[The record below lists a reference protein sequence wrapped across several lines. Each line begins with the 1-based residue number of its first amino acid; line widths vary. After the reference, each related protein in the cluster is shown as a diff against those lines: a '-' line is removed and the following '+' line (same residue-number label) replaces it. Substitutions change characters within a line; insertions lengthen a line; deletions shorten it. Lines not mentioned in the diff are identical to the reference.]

1 MAFQKIDEAFTYAAM
16 AGADLSEKVNYLGK
30 IDTDGEIIL
39 ATAGSHG
46 FPIIEAAIS
55 GKPVTIQIGC
65 IGKAVAGASFNAG
78 VSLASDG
85 SGKIITATGGTEV
98 VGIALEASGGDGQ
111 VVSYIITPAPSP

>member
-1 MAFQKIDEAFTYAAM
+1 MAIQKIHESFTYAAM

-46 FPIIEAAIS
+46 FPILEAAIA

-65 IGKAVAGASFNAG
+65 IGKAVAGGSFNAG
-78 VSLASDG
+78 ATLASDG
-85 SGKIITATGGTEV
+85 SGKLVTAGGGAEV
-98 VGIALEASGGDGQ
+98 VGIALSVSGGDGE